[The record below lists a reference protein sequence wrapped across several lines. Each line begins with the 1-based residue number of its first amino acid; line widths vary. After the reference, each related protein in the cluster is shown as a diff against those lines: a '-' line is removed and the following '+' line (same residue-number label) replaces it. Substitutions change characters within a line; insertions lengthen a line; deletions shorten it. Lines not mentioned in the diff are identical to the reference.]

1 VDYDLLQPGRAHS
14 PGLRQAHDKNRTCGM
29 PNDAFR
35 GAAEE
40 NVLQSRV
47 AVGRCHDEVGPKLFC
62 EFFHLIE
69 RAPAF
74 DVTTCF

>member
-1 VDYDLLQPGRAHS
+1 
-14 PGLRQAHDKNRTCGM
+14 M